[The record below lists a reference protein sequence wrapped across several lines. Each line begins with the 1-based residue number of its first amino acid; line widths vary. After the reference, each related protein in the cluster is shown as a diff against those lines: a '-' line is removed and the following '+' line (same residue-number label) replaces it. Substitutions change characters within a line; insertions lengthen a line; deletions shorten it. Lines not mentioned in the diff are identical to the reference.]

1 MVKEEFPILSQRVN
15 EKRLI
20 YLDNASTTQ
29 KPSSVI
35 NEIQNY
41 YESTNSNIHRG
52 VHHLSQKATEKY
64 EDSRKIVQNFIGAK
78 SSKEIIFVRG
88 ATEAVNLVANSYVK
102 PLLSEGDNIIISQME
117 HHANIV
123 PWQLITKEKKAE
135 IRVVPIN
142 EAGELLV
149 DDMDD
154 LIDENTR
161 FISLN
166 HVSNSLGTV
175 NPVNKLIQK
184 AHQNDIRIM
193 IDGAQ
198 AVQHMKVNVS
208 ELDVDFYCF
217 SGHKMYGPT
226 GIGILYGK
234 KEILEKMEPYQ
245 GGGDMIKSVTF
256 EKTIYN
262 DVPHIFEAGTPN
274 IVGAI
279 GLAKAIEF
287 IENVTIERIEKH
299 EMDLLNYATEK
310 INSIEG
316 VEIVGNA
323 ENKTSVISFVMGD
336 IHPHDIGTIM
346 DNLGIAIR
354 AGHHCTQPIMDFYNV
369 PATARASFAIYNTEE
384 DVDKLVE
391 GIQKV
396 KEVFTWRI
404 SVIYTW
410 KWF

>member
-1 MVKEEFPILSQRVN
+1 MVKEEFPILSQSIN
-15 EKRLI
+15 EKPLI

-52 VHHLSQKATEKY
+52 VHHLSQRATEKY

-142 EAGELLV
+142 DAGELLV
-149 DDMDD
+149 DDMDN

-166 HVSNSLGTV
+166 HVSNSLGTI
-175 NPVNKLIQK
+175 NPVKKLIQK

-198 AVQHMKVNVS
+198 AVQHMKVNVVD
-208 ELDVDFYCF
+208 LDVDFYCF

-234 KEILEKMEPYQ
+234 REILEKMEPYQ

-256 EKTIYN
+256 EKTIFN
-262 DVPHIFEAGTPN
+262 DIPHIFEAGTPN

-287 IENVTIERIEKH
+287 IENITIEEIEKH
-299 EMDLLNYATEK
+299 EMALLNYATEK
-310 INSIEG
+310 INSIDG

-323 ENKTSVISFVMGD
+323 EEKASVISFVMGD

-354 AGHHCTQPIMDFYNV
+354 AGHHCTQPIMDFYNI

-396 KEVFTWRI
+396 KEVFT
-404 SVIYTW
+404 
-410 KWF
+410 

>member
-1 MVKEEFPILSQRVN
+1 MVKEEFPILSKEVN
-15 EKRLI
+15 NKQLV

-29 KPSSVI
+29 KPASVI
-35 NEIQNY
+35 EEIQRY

-52 VHHLSQKATEKY
+52 VHHLSQKATDEYENSREKIQ
-64 EDSRKIVQNFIGAK
+64 RFIGART
-78 SSKEIIFVRG
+78 SKEIIFVRG

-123 PWQLITKEKKAE
+123 PWQLLAKEKNID
-135 IRVVPIN
+135 IRVLPIN
-142 EAGELLV
+142 KAGELKLNEIKN
-149 DDMDD
+149 
-154 LIDENTR
+154 LIDDRTR

-166 HVSNSLGTV
+166 HVSNSLGTI
-175 NPVNKLIQK
+175 NPVKKLVRV
-184 AHQNDIRIM
+184 AHENNIRIM

-198 AVQHMKVNVS
+198 AVQHMKVNVVD
-208 ELDVDFYCF
+208 LDVDFYCF

-234 KEILEKMEPYQ
+234 KEILDEMEPYQ

-279 GLAKAIEF
+279 GLAKAVDF
-287 IENVTIERIEKH
+287 IEKETLAKIEKH
-299 EMDLLNYATEK
+299 EKELLDYATKK
-310 INSIEG
+310 INEIENVRIIG
-316 VEIVGNA
+316 TSN
-323 ENKTSVISFVMGD
+323 NKASVISFVMEG

-346 DNLGIAIR
+346 DDMGVAIR
-354 AGHHCTQPIMDFYNV
+354 AGHHCTQPVMDFYEI
-369 PATARASFAIYNTEE
+369 PATARASFAVYNTLD
-384 DVDKLVE
+384 DVDKLIE
-391 GIQKV
+391 GIK
-396 KEVFTWRI
+396 KTIEVFG
-404 SVIYTW
+404 
-410 KWF
+410 

>member
-1 MVKEEFPILSQRVN
+1 MVKEEFPILSQSVN
-15 EKRLI
+15 EKPLI

-64 EDSRKIVQNFIGAK
+64 EDSRKIVQKFIGAK

-102 PLLSEGDNIIISQME
+102 PLLSEDDNIIISQME

-123 PWQLITKEKKAE
+123 PCQLITKEKKAE

-149 DDMDD
+149 EDMDD

-208 ELDVDFYCF
+208 DLDVDFYCF

-262 DVPHIFEAGTPN
+262 DIPHIFEAGTPN

-287 IENVTIERIEKH
+287 IENITIEKIEKH

-323 ENKTSVISFVMGD
+323 ENKASVISFVMGD

-354 AGHHCTQPIMDFYNV
+354 AGHHCTQPIMDFYNI

-396 KEVFTWRI
+396 KEVFT
-404 SVIYTW
+404 
-410 KWF
+410 

>member
-369 PATARASFAIYNTEE
+369 PATARASFAIYNTKE

-396 KEVFTWRI
+396 KEVFT
-404 SVIYTW
+404 
-410 KWF
+410 

>member
-1 MVKEEFPILSQRVN
+1 MVKEEFPILSQNVN
-15 EKRLI
+15 EKPLI

-41 YESTNSNIHRG
+41 YEATNSNIHRG

-64 EDSRKIVQNFIGAK
+64 ENSRKIVQKFIGAD

-88 ATEAVNLVANSYVK
+88 ATEAVNLVANSYIK

-142 EAGELLV
+142 EAGELII
-149 DDMDD
+149 DEMDD
-154 LIDENTR
+154 LIDHNTR

-175 NPVNKLIQK
+175 NPVKELIQK
-184 AHQNDIRIM
+184 AHKNNIRIM

-198 AVQHMKVNVS
+198 AVQHMKVNVTD
-208 ELDVDFYCF
+208 LDVDFYCF

-234 KEILEKMEPYQ
+234 REILEKMEPYQ

-256 EKTIYN
+256 EKTIFN
-262 DVPHIFEAGTPN
+262 DIPHIFEAGTPN

-287 IENVTIERIEKH
+287 IENITIEEIEKH
-299 EMDLLNYATEK
+299 EMALLNYATEK
-310 INSIEG
+310 INSIDG

-323 ENKTSVISFVMGD
+323 EEKASVISFVMGD

-354 AGHHCTQPIMDFYNV
+354 AGHHCTQPIMDFYNI

-396 KEVFTWRI
+396 KEVFT
-404 SVIYTW
+404 
-410 KWF
+410 

>member
-1 MVKEEFPILSQRVN
+1 MLKTEFPILSETVN
-15 EKRLI
+15 EKPLI

-29 KPSSVI
+29 KPKSVI
-35 NEIQNY
+35 KEIQNY

-64 EDSRKIVQNFIGAK
+64 ENSRRIVQNFIGAK

-102 PLLSEGDNIIISQME
+102 PLLAEGDNIIISQME

-123 PWQLITKEKKAE
+123 PWQIIAKEKKAE
-135 IRVVPIN
+135 IKVIPIN
-142 EAGELLV
+142 EIGELIIE
-149 DDMDD
+149 DIDK
-154 LIDENTR
+154 LIDKNTR

-184 AHQNDIRIM
+184 AHKNDIRIM

-198 AVQHMKVNVS
+198 AVQHMNVDV
-208 ELDVDFYCF
+208 EKLDVDFYCF

-234 KEILEKMEPYQ
+234 KEILEKMDPYQ

-262 DVPHIFEAGTPN
+262 DLPHIFEAGTPN

-287 IENVTIERIEKH
+287 IEDVTIEKIEKH
-299 EMDLLNYATEK
+299 EMKLLNYATEK
-310 INSIEG
+310 INDIDG

-323 ENKTSVISFVMGD
+323 EEKASVISFVMED

-354 AGHHCTQPIMDFYNV
+354 AGHHCTQPIMDFYNI
-369 PATARASFAIYNTEE
+369 PATARASFAIYNTEK
-384 DVDKLVE
+384 DVDKLIQ

-396 KEVFTWRI
+396 KEVFT
-404 SVIYTW
+404 
-410 KWF
+410 

>member
-1 MVKEEFPILSQRVN
+1 MKVKEEIPILSKKIN
-15 EKRLI
+15 NKSLI

-29 KPSSVI
+29 KPKSVI
-35 NEIQNY
+35 EAIQNY

-52 VHHLSQKATEKY
+52 VHHLSQKATEEY
-64 EDSRKIVQNFIGAK
+64 EDSRKTIQNFIGAD
-78 SSKEIIFVRG
+78 SSKEIVFVRG

-123 PWQLITKEKKAE
+123 PWQIMAKDKKTD
-135 IRVVPIN
+135 IRVIPIN
-142 EAGELLV
+142 NAGELII
-149 DDMDD
+149 DEIDN
-154 LIDENTR
+154 LIDENTK

-166 HVSNSLGTV
+166 HVSNSLGTI
-175 NPVNKLIQK
+175 NPIRELIQK

-198 AVQHMKVNVS
+198 AVQHMKVNVV

-234 KEILEKMEPYQ
+234 KEILDKMEPYQ

-279 GLAKAIEF
+279 GLGKAVELIEG
-287 IENVTIERIEKH
+287 ITVEEIEKH
-299 EMDLLNYATEK
+299 ELDLLNYATDK
-310 INSIEG
+310 INGIKG
-316 VEIVGNA
+316 VQIIGNSKDKA
-323 ENKTSVISFVMGD
+323 SVISFVMEG

-354 AGHHCTQPIMDFYNV
+354 AGHHCTQPVMDFYEI
-369 PATARASFAIYNTEE
+369 PATARASFAIYNTKV
-384 DVDKLVE
+384 DVDKLID
-391 GIQKV
+391 GIQKT
-396 KEVFTWRI
+396 KEVFA
-404 SVIYTW
+404 
-410 KWF
+410 

>member
-1 MVKEEFPILSQRVN
+1 MVKEEFPILSQSVN
-15 EKRLI
+15 EKPLI

-52 VHHLSQKATEKY
+52 VHHLSQRATEKY

-142 EAGELLV
+142 DAGELLV
-149 DDMDD
+149 DDMDN

-166 HVSNSLGTV
+166 HVSNSLGTI
-175 NPVNKLIQK
+175 NPVEELIQK

-198 AVQHMKVNVS
+198 AVQHMKVNVVD
-208 ELDVDFYCF
+208 LDVDFYCF

-234 KEILEKMEPYQ
+234 REILEKMEPYQ

-256 EKTIYN
+256 EKTIFN
-262 DVPHIFEAGTPN
+262 DIPHIFEAGTPN

-287 IENVTIERIEKH
+287 IENITIEEIEKH
-299 EMDLLNYATEK
+299 EMALLNYATEK
-310 INSIEG
+310 INSIDG

-323 ENKTSVISFVMGD
+323 EEKASVISFVMGD

-354 AGHHCTQPIMDFYNV
+354 AGHHCTQPIMDFYNI

-396 KEVFTWRI
+396 KEVFT
-404 SVIYTW
+404 
-410 KWF
+410 

>member
-1 MVKEEFPILSQRVN
+1 MVKEEFPILSKEIN
-15 EKRLI
+15 NKPLI

-29 KPSSVI
+29 KPACVI
-35 NEIQNY
+35 DEIQNY

-52 VHHLSQKATEKY
+52 VHHLSQKATEEY
-64 EDSRKIVQNFIGAK
+64 EESRKKIQNFIGAE

-123 PWQLITKEKKAE
+123 PWQIIAKQKKTE
-135 IRVVPIN
+135 IRVIPIN
-142 EAGELLV
+142 EKGELIISDL
-149 DDMDD
+149 DN
-154 LIDENTR
+154 LIDKQTK

-175 NPVNKLIQK
+175 NPIEQLIQK
-184 AHQNDIRIM
+184 AHHNNIRIM

-198 AVQHMKVNVS
+198 AVQHMKVNVND
-208 ELDVDFYCF
+208 LDVDFYCF

-226 GIGILYGK
+226 GIGVLYGK
-234 KEILEKMEPYQ
+234 KEILDKMEPYQ

-262 DVPHIFEAGTPN
+262 EVPHIFEAGTPN

-279 GLAKAIEF
+279 GLGKAIDF
-287 IENVTIERIEKH
+287 IEKTTLEKIEEH
-299 EMDLLNYATEK
+299 EMNLLNYATKK
-310 INSIEG
+310 IGEIEG
-316 VEIVGNA
+316 VKIIGTS
-323 ENKTSVISFVMGD
+323 NKKASVISFVMEG

-354 AGHHCTQPIMDFYNV
+354 AGHHCTQPVMDFYDV

-384 DVDKLVE
+384 DVDKLIE
-391 GIQKV
+391 GIQKT
-396 KEVFTWRI
+396 KEVFA
-404 SVIYTW
+404 
-410 KWF
+410 

>member
-1 MVKEEFPILSQRVN
+1 MVKEEFPILSKN
-15 EKRLI
+15 INNKPLI

-29 KPSSVI
+29 KPASVI
-35 NEIQNY
+35 DEIQNY

-52 VHHLSQKATEKY
+52 VHHLSQKATEEY
-64 EDSRKIVQNFIGAK
+64 EDSRKKIQEFIGAN
-78 SSKEIIFVRG
+78 SSKEIVFVRG

-123 PWQLITKEKKAE
+123 PWQIISKQKKTE
-135 IRVVPIN
+135 IRVIPIN
-142 EAGELLV
+142 EKGELILSEL
-149 DDMDD
+149 DN
-154 LIDENTR
+154 LIDKQTK

-175 NPVNKLIQK
+175 NPIDQLIKK
-184 AHQNDIRIM
+184 AHHNNIRIM

-208 ELDVDFYCF
+208 DLDVDFYCF

-226 GIGILYGK
+226 GIGVLYGK
-234 KEILEKMEPYQ
+234 KEILDKMEPYQ

-279 GLAKAIEF
+279 GLGKAIDF
-287 IENVTIERIEKH
+287 IEKTTLEKIEEH
-299 EMDLLNYATEK
+299 EMNLLNYATKK
-310 INSIEG
+310 IGEIEG
-316 VEIVGNA
+316 VKIIGTSSKKA
-323 ENKTSVISFVMGD
+323 SVISFVMEG

-354 AGHHCTQPIMDFYNV
+354 AGHHCTQPVMDFYDV

-384 DVDKLVE
+384 DVDKLIE
-391 GIQKV
+391 GIQKT
-396 KEVFTWRI
+396 KEVFA
-404 SVIYTW
+404 
-410 KWF
+410 

>member
-1 MVKEEFPILSQRVN
+1 MVKEEFPILSQSVN
-15 EKRLI
+15 EKPLI

-64 EDSRKIVQNFIGAK
+64 EDSRKIVQKFIGAK

-149 DDMDD
+149 EDMDD

-208 ELDVDFYCF
+208 DLDVDFYCF

-262 DVPHIFEAGTPN
+262 DIPHIFEAGTPN

-287 IENVTIERIEKH
+287 IENITIEKIEKH

-323 ENKTSVISFVMGD
+323 ENKASVISFVMGD

-354 AGHHCTQPIMDFYNV
+354 AGHHCTQPIMDFYNI

>member
-1 MVKEEFPILSQRVN
+1 MVKEEFPILSKKVN
-15 EKRLI
+15 NKPLI

-29 KPSSVI
+29 KPKSVI
-35 NEIQNY
+35 ETIQNY

-52 VHHLSQKATEKY
+52 VHHLSQKATEEY
-64 EDSRKIVQNFIGAK
+64 EKSRETIQHFIGAN
-78 SSKEIIFVRG
+78 SSKEIIFVKG

-123 PWQLITKEKKAE
+123 PWQIMAKEKKID
-135 IRVVPIN
+135 IRVIPIN
-142 EAGELLV
+142 NAGELLIEEI
-149 DDMDD
+149 DK
-154 LIDENTR
+154 LIDGNTK

-166 HVSNSLGTV
+166 HVSNSLGTI
-175 NPVNKLIQK
+175 NPIRKLIQK
-184 AHQNDIRIM
+184 AHQSDIRIM

-198 AVQHMKVNVS
+198 AVQHMKVNVT

-234 KEILEKMEPYQ
+234 KKILDKMEPYQ

-279 GLAKAIEF
+279 GLGKAVEF
-287 IENVTIERIEKH
+287 IENITVEKIEKH
-299 EMDLLNYATEK
+299 ELHLLNYATEK
-310 INSIEG
+310 ISNIEG
-316 VEIVGNA
+316 VQIIGNSKDKA
-323 ENKTSVISFVMGD
+323 SVISFVMEG

-354 AGHHCTQPIMDFYNV
+354 AGHHCTQPVMDFYDI
-369 PATARASFAIYNTEE
+369 PATARASFAIYNTKK
-384 DVDKLVE
+384 DVDKLID
-391 GIQKV
+391 GIQKT
-396 KEVFTWRI
+396 KEVFA
-404 SVIYTW
+404 
-410 KWF
+410 

>member
-1 MVKEEFPILSQRVN
+1 MVKEEFPILSKKIN
-15 EKRLI
+15 NKSLI

-29 KPSSVI
+29 KPKSVI
-35 NEIQNY
+35 EAIQNY

-52 VHHLSQKATEKY
+52 VHHLSQKATEEY
-64 EDSRKIVQNFIGAK
+64 EDSRKTIQNFIGAD

-123 PWQLITKEKKAE
+123 PWQIMAKEKKTD
-135 IRVVPIN
+135 IRVIPIN
-142 EAGELLV
+142 NAGELII
-149 DDMDD
+149 DEIDN
-154 LIDENTR
+154 LIDENTK

-166 HVSNSLGTV
+166 HVSNSLGTI
-175 NPVNKLIQK
+175 NPIRELIQK

-198 AVQHMKVNVS
+198 AVQHMKVNVV

-234 KEILEKMEPYQ
+234 KGILDKMEPYQ

-279 GLAKAIEF
+279 GLGKAVEF
-287 IENVTIERIEKH
+287 IQGITVEEIEKH
-299 EMDLLNYATEK
+299 ELDLLNYATDK
-310 INSIEG
+310 INGIKG
-316 VEIVGNA
+316 VQIIGNSKDKA
-323 ENKTSVISFVMGD
+323 SVISFVMEG

-354 AGHHCTQPIMDFYNV
+354 AGHHCTQPVMDFYDI
-369 PATARASFAIYNTEE
+369 PATARASFAIYNTKE
-384 DVDKLVE
+384 DVDKLID
-391 GIQKV
+391 GIQKT
-396 KEVFTWRI
+396 KEVFA
-404 SVIYTW
+404 
-410 KWF
+410 

>member
-1 MVKEEFPILSQRVN
+1 MIKEEFPILSKKIN
-15 EKRLI
+15 KKSLI

-29 KPSSVI
+29 KPKSVI
-35 NEIQNY
+35 ETIQNY

-52 VHHLSQKATEKY
+52 VHHLSQKATEEY
-64 EDSRKIVQNFIGAK
+64 EKSRETIQHFIGAD

-123 PWQLITKEKKAE
+123 PWQIMAKEKGTD
-135 IRVVPIN
+135 IRVIPIN
-142 EAGELLV
+142 NAGELIIEEI
-149 DDMDD
+149 DS
-154 LIDENTR
+154 LIDEKTK

-166 HVSNSLGTV
+166 HVSNSLGTI
-175 NPVNKLIQK
+175 NPVRKLIQK
-184 AHQNDIRIM
+184 AHKNDIRIM

-198 AVQHMKVNVS
+198 AVQHMKVNVV

-234 KEILEKMEPYQ
+234 KEILDKMEPYQ

-279 GLAKAIEF
+279 GLGKAVEF
-287 IENVTIERIEKH
+287 IEDITVEEIEKH
-299 EMDLLNYATEK
+299 ELDLLNYATNK
-310 INSIEG
+310 INKIEG
-316 VEIVGNA
+316 VQIIGNSKDKA
-323 ENKTSVISFVMGD
+323 SVISFVMEG

-354 AGHHCTQPIMDFYNV
+354 AGHHCTQPVMDFYEI
-369 PATARASFAIYNTEE
+369 PATARASFAIYNTKE
-384 DVDKLVE
+384 DVDKLID
-391 GIQKV
+391 GIQKT
-396 KEVFTWRI
+396 KEVFA
-404 SVIYTW
+404 
-410 KWF
+410 

>member
-1 MVKEEFPILSQRVN
+1 MVKEEFPILSQSVN
-15 EKRLI
+15 EKPLI

-52 VHHLSQKATEKY
+52 VHHLSQRATEKY
-64 EDSRKIVQNFIGAK
+64 EDSRKRVQNFIGAK

-142 EAGELLV
+142 DAGELLV
-149 DDMDD
+149 DGMDN

-166 HVSNSLGTV
+166 HVSNSLGTI
-175 NPVNKLIQK
+175 NPVKELIQK

-198 AVQHMKVNVS
+198 AVQHMKVNVVD
-208 ELDVDFYCF
+208 LDVDFYCF

-234 KEILEKMEPYQ
+234 REILEKMEPYQ

-256 EKTIYN
+256 EKTIFN
-262 DVPHIFEAGTPN
+262 DIPHIFEAGTPN

-287 IENVTIERIEKH
+287 IENITIEEIEKH
-299 EMDLLNYATEK
+299 EMALLNYATEK
-310 INSIEG
+310 INSIDG

-323 ENKTSVISFVMGD
+323 EEKASVISFVMGD

-354 AGHHCTQPIMDFYNV
+354 AGHHCTQPIMDFYNI

-396 KEVFTWRI
+396 KEVFT
-404 SVIYTW
+404 
-410 KWF
+410 

>member
-1 MVKEEFPILSQRVN
+1 MVKEEFPILSQSVN
-15 EKRLI
+15 EKPLI

-52 VHHLSQKATEKY
+52 VHHLSQRATEKY
-64 EDSRKIVQNFIGAK
+64 EDSRKIIQNFIGAK

-142 EAGELLV
+142 ETGELLV
-149 DDMDD
+149 DNMDD

-175 NPVNKLIQK
+175 NPVNELIQK

-198 AVQHMKVNVS
+198 AVQHMKVNV
-208 ELDVDFYCF
+208 EDLDVDFYCF

-234 KEILEKMEPYQ
+234 REILEKMEPYQ

-256 EKTIYN
+256 EKTIFN
-262 DVPHIFEAGTPN
+262 DIPHIFEAGTPN

-287 IENVTIERIEKH
+287 IENITIEEIEKH
-299 EMDLLNYATEK
+299 EMALLNYATEK
-310 INSIEG
+310 INSIDG
-316 VEIVGNA
+316 VKIVGNA
-323 ENKTSVISFVMGD
+323 EEKASVISFVMEN

-346 DNLGIAIR
+346 DNMGIAIR
-354 AGHHCTQPIMDFYNV
+354 AGHHCTQPIMDFYNI

-396 KEVFTWRI
+396 KEVFT
-404 SVIYTW
+404 
-410 KWF
+410 

>member
-1 MVKEEFPILSQRVN
+1 MVKEEFPILSENVN
-15 EKRLI
+15 EKPLI

-41 YESTNSNIHRG
+41 YEATNSNIHRG

-64 EDSRKIVQNFIGAK
+64 ENSRKIVQKFIGAD

-142 EAGELLV
+142 EAGELII

-154 LIDENTR
+154 LINQNTR

-175 NPVNKLIQK
+175 NPVKELIQK
-184 AHQNDIRIM
+184 AHKNDIRIM

-198 AVQHMKVNVS
+198 AVQHMKVNVVD
-208 ELDVDFYCF
+208 LDVDFYCF

-234 KEILEKMEPYQ
+234 REILEKMEPYQ

-256 EKTIYN
+256 EKTIFN
-262 DVPHIFEAGTPN
+262 DIPHIFEAGTPN

-287 IENVTIERIEKH
+287 IENITIEEIEKH
-299 EMDLLNYATEK
+299 EMALLNYATEK
-310 INSIEG
+310 INSIDG

-323 ENKTSVISFVMGD
+323 EEKASVISFVMGD

-354 AGHHCTQPIMDFYNV
+354 AGHHCTQPIMDFYNI

-410 KWF
+410 K

>member
-1 MVKEEFPILSQRVN
+1 MLKEEFPILSQSVN
-15 EKRLI
+15 EKPLI

-52 VHHLSQKATEKY
+52 VHHLSQRATEKY

-142 EAGELLV
+142 DAGELLV
-149 DDMDD
+149 DDMDN

-166 HVSNSLGTV
+166 HVSNSLGTI
-175 NPVNKLIQK
+175 NPVKELIQK

-198 AVQHMKVNVS
+198 AVQHMKVNVVD
-208 ELDVDFYCF
+208 LDVDFYCF

-234 KEILEKMEPYQ
+234 REILEKMEPYQ

-256 EKTIYN
+256 EKTIFN
-262 DVPHIFEAGTPN
+262 DIPHIFEAGTPN

-287 IENVTIERIEKH
+287 IENITIEEIEKH
-299 EMDLLNYATEK
+299 EMALLNYATEK
-310 INSIEG
+310 IKSIDG

-323 ENKTSVISFVMGD
+323 EEKASVISFVMGD

-354 AGHHCTQPIMDFYNV
+354 AGHHCTQPIMDFYNI

-396 KEVFTWRI
+396 KEVFT
-404 SVIYTW
+404 
-410 KWF
+410 

>member
-1 MVKEEFPILSQRVN
+1 MVKEEFPILSKN
-15 EKRLI
+15 INNKPLI

-29 KPSSVI
+29 KPKSVI
-35 NEIQNY
+35 DAIQNY

-52 VHHLSQKATEKY
+52 VHHLSQKATEEY
-64 EDSRKIVQNFIGAK
+64 ERSRETIQHFIGAD

-123 PWQLITKEKKAE
+123 PWQIMAKEKGTD
-135 IRVVPIN
+135 IRVIPIN
-142 EAGELLV
+142 NTGELMIEE
-149 DDMDD
+149 MDS
-154 LIDENTR
+154 LIDEKTK

-166 HVSNSLGTV
+166 HVSNSLGTI
-175 NPVNKLIQK
+175 NPIRKLIQK
-184 AHQNDIRIM
+184 AHKNDIRIM

-198 AVQHMKVNVS
+198 AVQHMKVNVV

-234 KEILEKMEPYQ
+234 KEILDKMEPYQ

-279 GLAKAIEF
+279 GLGKAVEF
-287 IENVTIERIEKH
+287 IEDITVEEIEKH
-299 EMDLLNYATEK
+299 ELDLLNYATDK
-310 INSIEG
+310 INKIDG
-316 VEIVGNA
+316 VKIIGNSKDKA
-323 ENKTSVISFVMGD
+323 SVISFVMEG

-354 AGHHCTQPIMDFYNV
+354 AGHHCTQPVMDFYEI
-369 PATARASFAIYNTEE
+369 PATARASFAIYNTKE
-384 DVDKLVE
+384 DVDKLID
-391 GIQKV
+391 GIQKT
-396 KEVFTWRI
+396 KEVFA
-404 SVIYTW
+404 
-410 KWF
+410 

>member
-1 MVKEEFPILSQRVN
+1 MVKEEFPILSQSVN
-15 EKRLI
+15 EKPLI

-29 KPSSVI
+29 KPTSVI

-175 NPVNKLIQK
+175 NPVEKLIQK

-198 AVQHMKVNVS
+198 AVQHMKVNVVD
-208 ELDVDFYCF
+208 LDVDFYCF

-256 EKTIYN
+256 EKTIFN
-262 DVPHIFEAGTPN
+262 DIPHIFEAGTPN

-279 GLAKAIEF
+279 GLAKAVEF
-287 IENVTIERIEKH
+287 IENITIEKIEKH
-299 EMDLLNYATEK
+299 EMALLNYATEK

-323 ENKTSVISFVMGD
+323 EEKASVISFVMGD

-354 AGHHCTQPIMDFYNV
+354 AGHHCTQPIMDFYNI
-369 PATARASFAIYNTEE
+369 PATARASFAIYNTED

-396 KEVFTWRI
+396 KEVFT
-404 SVIYTW
+404 
-410 KWF
+410 